1 MLIRSFRP
9 FRLTRT
15 FVATAMLALMASGC
29 GTFPFGASITATQ
42 QTDEPNFTVDF
53 VLNGV
58 NNSSVTSVNWL
69 FGDGPGFTT
78 GGTTISHRYS
88 SGGTYT
94 IKAYVFFTGGST
106 QTVNGTATVTVPN
119 TATNPSPSNGATN
132 VAVNVSFS
140 WFPGNGAT
148 SSDVYLGTSS
158 ASVSAATQLSPEYQG
173 NVTGTTFTPN
183 GLQGGTVYFWRIDS
197 VKSGTTTKGDI
208 WSFTTAL
215 PPGQA
220 SDPSPTDGST
230 GNSVTTTLS
239 WTAGGF
245 TSSHNVY
252 FGTDQN
258 AVENATQSS
267 AEFRGNQ
274 TTTTF
279 NPGALTAATTYYWR
293 IDEVGTGGTTKGAVW
308 SFTTSPLPTQAT
320 NPDPA
325 DTATDEE
332 VSTAL
337 SWTAGS
343 DTTSHDFYFGTSQTV
358 VNAATTSSP
367 EFKGNQTATT
377 TQPAG
382 TGNLNANTTY
392 FWRIDEVGPGGT
404 TKGIVWSFV
413 TASLPGQTT
422 QPSPEIGQQGIDLS
436 PTLTWSASS
445 ASGVGPTTSYDV
457 YFGTSSSAVN
467 SATKGSPEFKG
478 NQAGTSFSPS
488 GPLAENTQFFWRID
502 AVGPGGTTKGALFNF
517 TTLNSLA
524 ASNPVPANQATDVP
538 LAQVLAWA
546 AGTCSGTL
554 THNIYLGTSQ
564 SAVTSATTASPEF
577 QGNFPSLTFDP
588 PGDLN
593 SNTQYFWR
601 IDEVCDSTTTK
612 GVVWSFT
619 TLVVPPGQISNP
631 NPTDGATDVAL
642 NATLSWTAGSGA
654 TSHDRYFGTDQT
666 AVQNATTASP
676 EYKGNTPNP
685 TYNPGALTASTT
697 YYWRIDEKN
706 SAGTTT
712 GTVLSFTTVP
722 AASAK
727 ATNPSPGD
735 AATGQNVNTAGY
747 SEIALSLSWTAGAGA
762 TSHDVYFGTNQTAV
776 TNATTSTAGIFKGNQ
791 AGTTFDPGPL
801 TAGTQYFW
809 RIDEKNSGGTTK
821 GDVWSFTTFTP
832 APGLITNPNPPNAG
846 TVGSTSPT
854 LTWTAA
860 SDTTFYDVYFGTS
873 QVSVQN
879 ATRSS
884 GEYIGAQ
891 PAADTDYATGTL
903 TAATTYFWRIDAI
916 GAGGVTKGVVRQFAT
931 P

>member
-1 MLIRSFRP
+1 MSIRSIRP
-9 FRLTRT
+9 FRLTCT
-15 FVATAMLALMASGC
+15 LVAAATLTLAVSGC
-29 GTFPFGASITATQ
+29 GTFPLGASITATQ
-42 QTDEPNFTVDF
+42 QTDQPNFTVAF

-58 NNSSVTSVNWL
+58 NNSNVTNVNWL
-69 FGDGPGFTT
+69 FGDGPGFTA
-78 GGTTISHRYS
+78 GGTSISHKYTS
-88 SGGTYT
+88 AGSYT
-94 IKAYVFFTGGST
+94 IKAYVFFNGGST
-106 QTVNGTATVTVPN
+106 QTVNGTATVVVPA

-132 VAVNVSFS
+132 VAANTTFS
-140 WFPGNGAT
+140 WFPGSGAT

-158 ASVSAATQLSPEYQG
+158 ASVSSATQLSPEFQG
-173 NVTGTTFTPN
+173 NVTGTTFNPN

-197 VKSGTTTKGDI
+197 VKSGTTTKGDV
-208 WSFTTAL
+208 WSFTVAL

-220 SDPSPTDGST
+220 SDPQPANGST
-230 GNSVTTTLS
+230 GNSVTTTLA
-239 WTAGGF
+239 WTAGSN
-245 TSSHNVY
+245 TSSHDVY

-267 AEFRGNQ
+267 GEFRGNQ
-274 TTTTF
+274 TTTTYD
-279 NPGALTAATTYYWR
+279 PGALTAATTYYWR

-308 SFTTSPLPTQAT
+308 SFTTSPLPTKAT

-325 DTATDEE
+325 DTATDQDIT
-332 VSTAL
+332 TAL

-343 DTTSHDFYFGTSQTV
+343 DTTSHDFYFGTSQTA
-358 VNAATTSSP
+358 VNSATTSSP

-377 TQPAG
+377 TQPVG
-382 TGNLNANTTY
+382 TGDLNANTTY

-404 TKGIVWSFV
+404 TKGDVWSFV

-422 QPSPEIGQQGIDLS
+422 QPSPDSGEQGIDLN
-436 PTLTWSASS
+436 PTLSWSASS

-478 NQAGTSFSPS
+478 NQTDTMFTPT
-488 GPLAENTQFFWRID
+488 GPLAENTPYYWRVD
-502 AVGPGGTTKGALFNF
+502 AVGPGGTTKGAVFNF

-524 ASNPVPANQATDVP
+524 ASSPVPANAATDVP

-546 AGTCSGTL
+546 SGTCAGTLS
-554 THNIYLGTSQ
+554 HDVYLGTSQ
-564 SAVTSATTASPEF
+564 SAVQNATTASAEF
-577 QGNFPSLTFDP
+577 QGNFPSPTFDP
-588 PGDLN
+588 PGDLD
-593 SNTQYFWR
+593 SNTTYYWR
-601 IDEVCDSTTTK
+601 IDEKCDTTTTK

-619 TLVVPPGQISNP
+619 TVVVPPGQISNP
-631 NPTDGATDVAL
+631 NPADGATDVAL

-666 AVQNATTASP
+666 AVMNATTASP
-676 EYKGNTPNP
+676 EFKGNTPNP
-685 TYNPGALTASTT
+685 NYNPGALTASTT

-712 GTVLSFTTVP
+712 GVVTSFTTVP

-727 ATNPSPGD
+727 ATNPSPGN
-735 AATGQNVNTAGY
+735 AATDQNVNTTGY

-762 TSHDVYFGTNQTAV
+762 TSHDVYFGTDQTAV
-776 TNATTSTAGIFKGNQ
+776 TNATTATAGIFKGNQ
-791 AGTTFDPGPL
+791 AGTTYDPGQL
-801 TAGTQYFW
+801 IAGTPYYW

-854 LTWTAA
+854 LSWTA
-860 SDTTFYDVYFGTS
+860 STNTTFYDVYFGTN
-873 QVSVQN
+873 QTNVQN

-884 GEYIGAQ
+884 GEFIQTQ
-891 PAADTDYATGTL
+891 PSSTNDYATGTL
-903 TAATTYFWRIDAI
+903 TAATTYYWRIDAI
-916 GAGGVTKGVVRQFAT
+916 GAGGVTKGVVRQFMT